1 MSNYRLSRQMQNE
14 ANSPIPTIGPT
25 SYEEALERIDNG
37 IREMEAG
44 GGYTWEEVK
53 SELMQATEV
62 YAD

>member
-1 MSNYRLSRQMQNE
+1 MQNE